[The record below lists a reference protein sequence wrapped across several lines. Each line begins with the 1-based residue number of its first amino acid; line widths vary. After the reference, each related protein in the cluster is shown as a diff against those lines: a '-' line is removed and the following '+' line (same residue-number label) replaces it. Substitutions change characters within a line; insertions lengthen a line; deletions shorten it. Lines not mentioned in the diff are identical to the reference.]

1 MRKKFFWPLVFLSFL
16 SNCKKEDA
24 SEPADKFAGNYSYTM
39 TTRVFDKVIGTVS
52 GNMYIH
58 KVAPKKIYL
67 TQLLYGTSPNV
78 YYTIVSP
85 YAIREDSGHL
95 AKLPVNDTDS
105 AIFEENSVGDLVG
118 NVLTIN
124 GTFTREGYNTPIFQ
138 IVLTKK

>member
-67 TQLLYGTSPNV
+67 TQFIIGKTKS
-78 YYTIVSP
+78 
-85 YAIREDSGHL
+85 
-95 AKLPVNDTDS
+95 KFS
-105 AIFEENSVGDLVG
+105 AN
-118 NVLTIN
+118 
-124 GTFTREGYNTPIFQ
+124 PI
-138 IVLTKK
+138 LKK